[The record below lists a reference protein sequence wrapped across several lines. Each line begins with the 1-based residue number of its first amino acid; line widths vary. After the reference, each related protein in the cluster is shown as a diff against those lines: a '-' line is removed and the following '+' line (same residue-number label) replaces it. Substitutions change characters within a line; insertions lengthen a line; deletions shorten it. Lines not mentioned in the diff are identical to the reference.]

1 MSSLDAMI
9 SMAGE
14 SSMLNSLDYRLM
26 PSSTAVVARRQ
37 HCRAYPT
44 SASTLTPV
52 QNRTFRIRLG
62 GDSYVD
68 PQSIR
73 LQYQITENSGVA
85 NTALTP
91 TTGAFG
97 MWSQLYLRSGGTELQ
112 NTPQYGRFHAQYGWN
127 QLSFSEQ
134 WGEAS
139 ITDLGGSAVAPGAF
153 VAGAQYLQPRWGTIP
168 NGGAV
173 TVMHKV
179 HCALFDDHH
188 FLPTKYC
195 PLELEM
201 SLNPTTTD
209 WLAQGAGTSQ
219 GFSVS
224 NVQLIFD
231 VVELDA
237 AVEESMYKGLLSN
250 NVLTIPFLYTTQT
263 VYTIP
268 AGSQSF
274 QLAAVRAF
282 SKLSHVW
289 LTFRNTGPRSSEFLC
304 PRANIAQGRV
314 PELTD
319 VAPTVRLSLGPMN
332 IPDPSPAATIGEHF
346 YQLQQAL
353 GNIPN
358 IDRDTYTQRAFTMV
372 FDLKKIIQDNSTA
385 ASTRSGDLLRIDL
398 QGLTGNHVTEVY
410 LTMFAFSVCA
420 ISESGCQLLN

>member
-1 MSSLDAMI
+1 MSSLDALI

-14 SSMLNSLDYRLM
+14 ASMLNSLDYRLM

-44 SASTLTPV
+44 SASTLSPV

-73 LQYQITENSGVA
+73 LQYQITESSGVA
-85 NTALTP
+85 GTVLGP
-91 TTGAFG
+91 LTGAYG

-127 QLSFSEQ
+127 QLSFAEQ

-139 ITDLGGSAVAPGAF
+139 ITDLGGSFGNNP
-153 VAGAQYLQPRWGTIP
+153 AGQPSMQPQWGTIP
-168 NGGAV
+168 NAGTV

-179 HCALFDDHH
+179 HCALFDDFHY
-188 FLPTKYC
+188 LPTKYC

-201 SLNPTTTD
+201 SLNPTAAD
-209 WLAQGAGTSQ
+209 WLSQGAGFSQ
-219 GFSVS
+219 NYTVS
-224 NVQLIFD
+224 NVQLMFD
-231 VVELDA
+231 TVELDS

-250 NVLTIPFLYTTQT
+250 NVLTIPFLYSTQT
-263 VYTIP
+263 VYAIP
-268 AGSQSF
+268 PGSTSF

-289 LTFRNTGPRSSEFLC
+289 LTFRNNGPRSDEFLC
-304 PRANIAQGRV
+304 PRANIPVGQQPA
-314 PELTD
+314 LTD
-319 VAPTVRLSLGPMN
+319 AAPTVRLSLGPMN
-332 IPDPSPAATIGEHF
+332 IPNPSPAATIGEHF
-346 YQLQQAL
+346 YHLQQAL
-353 GNIPN
+353 PNIPN

-372 FDLKKIIQDNSTA
+372 FDLRKNYARQFYE
-385 ASTRSGDLLRIDL
+385 R
-398 QGLTGNHVTEVY
+398 
-410 LTMFAFSVCA
+410 
-420 ISESGCQLLN
+420 